1 MTDEKNV
8 EAEKQ
13 SGPETTEIKDS
24 PVSETEEKKEE
35 PEDKVIASSI
45 YDKCCMNGWNLFYLL
60 LHLVIYGI
68 LGFCLTCRVSI

>member
-45 YDKCCMNGWNLFYLL
+45 YDKCC
-60 LHLVIYGI
+60 I
-68 LGFCLTCRVSI
+68 